1 MVFKVVEKMYRVVTL
16 PASKF
21 PFSLRYLRMSPQCL
35 EHLLKMVDTVIQKED
50 TTFENPFQPSSV

>member
-1 MVFKVVEKMYRVVTL
+1 
-16 PASKF
+16 
-21 PFSLRYLRMSPQCL
+21 MSPQRL

>member
-1 MVFKVVEKMYRVVTL
+1 MYRVVTL

-35 EHLLKMVDTVIQKED
+35 EHLLKMADTVIQKED
-50 TTFENPFQPSSV
+50 KTFENPFQQSSV